1 MRDASN
7 VYKSQKLIRVSLK
20 YDENNNT
27 IQSIS
32 ITGDFFI
39 HPEDAVER
47 LERSLTGVKLDE
59 ESIMRTINK
68 SLESYE
74 VFGFDSKSMTEAI
87 LGCLD
92 NQ

>member
-7 VYKSQKLIRVSLK
+7 VYKSQKLIRISLK

-68 SLESYE
+68 SLEGYE